1 MNRNKW
7 GLKNKTK
14 NVYIQPIHHL
24 LPLMFDSWKNDEE
37 NAKRE
42 HFLTHNFRET
52 IGKIIKAEIICSSI
66 QEIRNFREKEKN
78 VEDKLWR

>member
-1 MNRNKW
+1 M

-66 QEIRNFREKEKN
+66 
-78 VEDKLWR
+78 